1 MNLDKL
7 VMLLEF
13 DFSSSE
19 AIIGQFEQG
28 KAIEGVKTKE
38 VLKQKEALKN
48 FIDKVLAKCKEN
60 NVLPSK
66 VLGVC
71 IKKEFPG
78 NSNFNFEP
86 YSKLAKY
93 RSSPKFKE
101 IINSFLTTNMSS
113 SDFNNKCEEIIANDP
128 KLRMRNTSAESFL
141 YNKNGW
147 IVRSPKTF
155 EESSKMAIFPFGK
168 AGWCTAASSD
178 WFDKYTQD
186 GGKLFIISNGTKEGT
201 YQVCFGDKEGD
212 HSDFRDFE
220 DDSVDVKELKEKL
233 PIDLQKAVKD
243 NGRSIY
249 DYLKLNNVYKKKTK
263 DGWDKEA
270 SKIVSFGDYTSGRKD
285 SDARRRTEYK
295 KDGITVKRNPYRYEG
310 YEATKKIRTK
320 VSTIEGKRNAHN
332 RLSNLRYGDQS
343 LLKHIIKLDDKEK
356 EAVKALFP
364 RVYKIKQ
371 VPDFA
376 IYVFNN
382 NAGTY
387 NKNAEIYF
395 NVITTDGNDISAA
408 VSNKKISILP
418 DSIKQKIEKQ
428 LPDEEIEKEVPVY
441 LNDIPWEIK
450 KPILKRKFRE
460 YSDEKEYLEMQSR
473 RNEREV
479 LKHTVAYKKG
489 DMWEID
495 EKLKENDI
503 YSNSIELQ
511 VKFSSSSKSL
521 NIFIKPSKGPN
532 LKIYGDEDAALV
544 RKICLKYFKDYY
556 LSYLKS
562 NHVKKLYNVKD
573 LKEEINYFNY

>member
-1 MNLDKL
+1 MINLDKL

-38 VLKQKEALKN
+38 VLKQKEALKD

-128 KLRMRNTSAESFL
+128 KLRMRNASAESFL

-155 EESSKMAIFPFGK
+155 EESSKMAVFPFGK
-168 AGWCTAASSD
+168 AGWCTAANHIY
-178 WFDKYTQD
+178 FDRYTQD

-201 YQVCFGDKEGD
+201 YQVCFGDKEGE

-220 DDSVDVKELKEKL
+220 DDSVNVKELKEKL
-233 PIDLQKAVKD
+233 PVDLQKAVKD

-249 DYLKLNNVYKKKTK
+249 DYLKLNSVYKKKTK
-263 DGWDKEA
+263 DGWDKKTE
-270 SKIVSFGDYTSGRKD
+270 KIVSFEDYTSGRKD
-285 SDARRRTEYK
+285 SENVETKYK
-295 KDGITVKRNPYRYEG
+295 KDGVTLKINPYGEEG
-310 YEATKKIRTK
+310 YKATKKIRTK

-332 RLSNLRYGDQS
+332 RMSNLRYGEQS
-343 LLKHIIKLDDKEK
+343 LLKHIIKLNDEEK
-356 EAVKALFP
+356 EAVKAIFP
-364 RVYKIKQ
+364 KAKKLRQ

-376 IYVFNN
+376 IYVF
-382 NAGTY
+382 
-387 NKNAEIYF
+387 KNMWEEINF
-395 NVITTDGNDISAA
+395 DVITPDGNDISAA
-408 VSNKKISILP
+408 VSDKKINILP
-418 DSIKQKIEKQ
+418 NSIKQKIEKQ
-428 LPDEEIEKEVPVY
+428 LPYKKIEKEVPVY
-441 LNDIPWEIK
+441 LDDIPWEIK
-450 KPILKRKFRE
+450 KSILKRKFID
-460 YSDEKEYLEMQSR
+460 YSNQKEDLEKYSR
-473 RNEREV
+473 RNEREI
-479 LKHTVAYKKG
+479 LKHIVAYKKG
-489 DMWEID
+489 DIQEID
-495 EKLKENDI
+495 EKLKENDM
-503 YSNSIELQ
+503 YDNSSIKLR
-511 VKFSSSSKSL
+511 VKFSEVYRTL
-521 NIFIKPSKGPN
+521 DIYIEPSEGPS
-532 LKIYGDEDAALV
+532 LKIYGNENAALV
-544 RKICLKYFKDYY
+544 RKICLKYFKGYY
-556 LSYLKS
+556 LSYLKG
-562 NHVKKLYNVKD
+562 NHAKKLYNMKD
-573 LKEEINYFNY
+573 LKEEIKYFNY

>member
-1 MNLDKL
+1 MINLDKL

-38 VLKQKEALKN
+38 VLKQKEALKD
-48 FIDKVLAKCKEN
+48 FIDKVLAKCNEN

-66 VLGVC
+66 VLGIC

-78 NSNFNFEP
+78 NSDFNFEP

-155 EESSKMAIFPFGK
+155 EESSKMAVFPFGK
-168 AGWCTAASSD
+168 AGWCTAANSD
-178 WFDKYTQD
+178 WFDKYTRD

-212 HSDFRDFE
+212 RSDFRDFE
-220 DDSVDVKELKEKL
+220 DDSVNVKELKEKL

-263 DGWDKEA
+263 DGWDKETE
-270 SKIVSFGDYTSGRKD
+270 KIVSFGEYTRGKEYPKNVK
-285 SDARRRTEYK
+285 TKYK
-295 KDGITVKRNPYRYEG
+295 KDGITLKINPYQEEG

-320 VSTIEGKRNAHN
+320 IPTIEGKRNAFN
-332 RLSNLRYGDQS
+332 RTNNLRYGEQS
-343 LLKHIIKLDDKEK
+343 LLKHIIKLNDEEK
-356 EAVKALFP
+356 EAVKAIFP
-364 RVYKIKQ
+364 KARKLRQ

-376 IYVFNN
+376 IYVFSD
-382 NAGTY
+382 NAG
-387 NKNAEIYF
+387 IYF
-395 NVITTDGNDISAA
+395 DVITPDGNDISAA
-408 VSNKKISILP
+408 VSDKKINILP

-428 LPDEEIEKEVPVY
+428 LPYEEIEKEVPVY
-441 LNDIPWEIK
+441 LNDIPLEIK
-450 KPILKRKFRE
+450 KSILKRKFRE
-460 YSDEKEYLEMQSR
+460 YSDQKKDLKMYSR
-473 RNEREV
+473 RNEREI
-479 LKHTVAYKKG
+479 LKHIVAYKKG
-489 DMWEID
+489 DMREID
-495 EKLKENDI
+495 EKLKENDM
-503 YSNSIELQ
+503 YDSNSIKLQ
-511 VKFSSSSKSL
+511 VEFSSSSNSL
-521 NIFIKPSKGPN
+521 YILIKPSEGPN
-532 LKIYGDEDAALV
+532 LKIYGNEDTALV

-556 LSYLKS
+556 LSYLKG
-562 NHVKKLYNVKD
+562 NHAKKLYNMKY

>member
-1 MNLDKL
+1 MINLDKL

-38 VLKQKEALKN
+38 VLKQKEALKD

-66 VLGVC
+66 VLGIC

-168 AGWCTAASSD
+168 AGWCTAANSY
-178 WFDKYTQD
+178 WFDKYTRD

-201 YQVCFGDKEGD
+201 YQVCFGDKEGNS
-212 HSDFRDFE
+212 SDFRDFE
-220 DDSVDVKELKEKL
+220 DDSVNVKELKEKL
-233 PIDLQKAVKD
+233 PLDLEKAVKD

-249 DYLKLNNVYKKKTK
+249 DYLKFNNFDKQKTK
-263 DGWDKEA
+263 DGWDKETE
-270 SKIVSFGDYTSGRKD
+270 KRVSFGEYTRGKED
-285 SDARRRTEYK
+285 PKNVKTKYK
-295 KDGITVKRNPYRYEG
+295 KDDITLKINPYQEEG

-320 VSTIEGKRNAHN
+320 IPTIEGKRSAFN
-332 RLSNLRYGDQS
+332 RMNNLRYGEQS
-343 LLKHIIKLDDKEK
+343 LLKHIIKLNDEEK
-356 EAVKALFP
+356 EAVKAIFP
-364 RVYKIKQ
+364 KARKLRQ

-376 IYVFNN
+376 IYVFND
-382 NAGTY
+382 
-387 NKNAEIYF
+387 NAEIYF
-395 NVITTDGNDISAA
+395 DVITPDGNDISAT
-408 VSNKKISILP
+408 VSDKKINILP

-428 LPDEEIEKEVPVY
+428 LPYKEIEKEVPVY
-441 LNDIPWEIK
+441 LNDIPLEIK
-450 KPILKRKFRE
+450 KSILKRKFRE
-460 YSDEKEYLEMQSR
+460 YSDQKKDLKMYSR
-473 RNEREV
+473 RNEREI
-479 LKHTVAYKKG
+479 LKHIVAYKKG
-489 DMWEID
+489 DMREID
-495 EKLKENDI
+495 EKLKEYDM
-503 YSNSIELQ
+503 YDSNSIKLQ
-511 VKFSSSSKSL
+511 VEFSSSSNSL
-521 NIFIKPSKGPN
+521 YILIKPSEGPN
-532 LKIYGDEDAALV
+532 LKIYGNENTAFV

-556 LSYLKS
+556 LSYLKG
-562 NHVKKLYNVKD
+562 NHAKKLYNMKD
-573 LKEEINYFNY
+573 LKEETKYFNY